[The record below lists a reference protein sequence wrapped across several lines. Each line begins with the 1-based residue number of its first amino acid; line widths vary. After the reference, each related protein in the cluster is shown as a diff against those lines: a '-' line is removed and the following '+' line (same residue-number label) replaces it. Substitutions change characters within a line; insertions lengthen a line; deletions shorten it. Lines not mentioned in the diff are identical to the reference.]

1 MIYNEFRHILHIKL
15 NHHHTFYTNTN
26 MRASEKIYKEFI
38 THLTDYIQLNG
49 EQTVPQI
56 KDLAKEYC
64 INSRNG
70 LYDITARKRYYYLFI
85 NYLYK
90 NNLQFPGWDIMTT
103 SHYDP
108 DNELPNDPQVIRL
121 KRKEE
126 LMMNAR
132 INQTAIQIAEMEA
145 NLDDED

>member
-1 MIYNEFRHILHIKL
+1 MPSGKILYNQ
-15 NHHHTFYTNTN
+15 
-26 MRASEKIYKEFI
+26 FI
-38 THLTDYIQLNG
+38 THLTDYIELNG
-49 EQTVPQI
+49 EQTLPQI

-70 LYDITARKRYYYLFI
+70 LYDITARKRYYYLFN

-90 NNLQFPGWDIMTT
+90 NNLQFPGWDIMFT

-121 KRKEE
+121 KRNEE
-126 LMMNAR
+126 LMMNTR
-132 INQTAIQIAEMEA
+132 INETAIQIAEMEA

>member
-1 MIYNEFRHILHIKL
+1 MPSGKILYNQ
-15 NHHHTFYTNTN
+15 
-26 MRASEKIYKEFI
+26 FI
-38 THLTDYIQLNG
+38 TYLTDYIQLNG
-49 EQTVPQI
+49 DQTLPQI

-70 LYDITARKRYYYLFI
+70 IYDITARKRYFYLFM

-90 NNLQFPGWDIMTT
+90 NNLQFPGWDIMFT

-108 DNELPNDPQVIRL
+108 DNELLNDRQVIRL

-126 LMMNAR
+126 MMMNTR
-132 INQTAIQIAEMEA
+132 INQTAIQIAEMEN
-145 NLDDED
+145 NLDEED

>member
-1 MIYNEFRHILHIKL
+1 MPSGKILYNQ
-15 NHHHTFYTNTN
+15 
-26 MRASEKIYKEFI
+26 FI
-38 THLTDYIQLNG
+38 THLTDYIELNG
-49 EQTVPQI
+49 EQTLPQI

-90 NNLQFPGWDIMTT
+90 NNLQFPGWDIMFT

-126 LMMNAR
+126 LMMNTR
-132 INQTAIQIAEMEA
+132 INQTAEMEA